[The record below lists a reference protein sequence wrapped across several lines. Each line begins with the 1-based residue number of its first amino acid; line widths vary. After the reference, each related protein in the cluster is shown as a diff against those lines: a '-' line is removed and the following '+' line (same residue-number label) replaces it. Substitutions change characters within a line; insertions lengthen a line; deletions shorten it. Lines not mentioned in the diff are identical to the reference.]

1 MTVAM
6 PFVEIK
12 QPHKIN
18 WMYYG
23 QHGPASLSPLKKVL
37 FQVIFRVAKCQIF
50 YTEQNLQTKFYP
62 KKSAKT
68 ATIFALKL
76 NKTNNMDTFWRTT
89 VNYSTKFYIH

>member
-12 QPHKIN
+12 QSHKIN

-37 FQVIFRVAKCQIF
+37 FQVNICFTYIFRVAKCQIF

-62 KKSAKT
+62 KKSA
-68 ATIFALKL
+68 
-76 NKTNNMDTFWRTT
+76 
-89 VNYSTKFYIH
+89 